1 MCVCECVYRHGA
13 HPVTGEVSAEEGFGK
28 LQGCSL
34 SIEFRG
40 LEWGEEARIE
50 EDQCV
55 CVMLLTN
62 TGLKHNPAT
71 NCVFTLNRN

>member
-1 MCVCECVYRHGA
+1 MFVCECVYCHGA
-13 HPVTGEVSAEEGFGK
+13 HPIAGEVSAEGGFGK

-55 CVMLLTN
+55 CV
-62 TGLKHNPAT
+62 
-71 NCVFTLNRN
+71 

>member
-13 HPVTGEVSAEEGFGK
+13 HPIAGEVSAEGGFGK

-55 CVMLLTN
+55 CV
-62 TGLKHNPAT
+62 
-71 NCVFTLNRN
+71 